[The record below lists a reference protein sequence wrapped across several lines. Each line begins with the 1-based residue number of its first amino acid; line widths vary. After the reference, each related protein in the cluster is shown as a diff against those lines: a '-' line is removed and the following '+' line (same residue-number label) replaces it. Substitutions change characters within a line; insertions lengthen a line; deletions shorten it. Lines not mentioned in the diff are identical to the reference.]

1 MQWLAEVCVR
11 RPIFA
16 VMLILSLVVAGTA
29 SYMKLGIDRFPNM
42 DLPTVYV
49 RTAYPGAAPEECES
63 EVSQVLEDAV
73 ATVAGIDELRSISS
87 EGSSMLLLTFDI
99 DRDIDAAAQ
108 DVRDAVNSVLNRLPV
123 GIDPPVI
130 RKQDTDSSPI
140 MTLAVAGPRDSRELY
155 ILAERAVKNVIESA
169 RGVGEVQIG
178 GAADRAVQVNIEA
191 RRLAAYQLSIMQVRE
206 ALERQNAEIPGGR
219 VDTGA
224 RELSL
229 RTLGRFAHARGF
241 PDLVVATVNGA
252 PVRLRD
258 LGEVVDGSKEVRTFA
273 RLDGKSAVVLQ
284 VQRQS
289 GANTVEVIEA
299 VKERLARSRELLPE
313 GVTVTVIQDQ
323 SRYIHAAMHEIQNHL
338 ITGSILASAVVL
350 LFMRSWRSTFIAA
363 IAIPASSVATFAA
376 MKALNFTLNNVTML
390 ALVLM
395 VGVVIDDAIV
405 VLENVFHLI
414 EEKQVPPMQAAVEGT
429 REIGLA
435 VLATTLSLVIV
446 FLPVSFLSSVTGR
459 MLFQFGMTATV
470 AILVSMLI
478 SFSLTPTM
486 CSRMLRPAR
495 SKDGAPSSR
504 RGFYHVIEV
513 CYMACL
519 RWSLRFRW
527 LVALISLGVIASNV
541 PLYHLVKQD
550 YIPTNVDESEFE
562 VSVTAPEGTSLAA
575 MDKTMRAVEDEIR
588 SVPGVQHALTTIGTR
603 GLARVN
609 SADVYVRLDDI
620 EGRALSLGRLVR
632 ETLRG
637 QPRRAFE
644 GNYSQQDKMKE
655 IRSRLTKFRE
665 LRCGVRN
672 LTSLRQGAPVD
683 IDFVITG
690 PGLEALADYSEQL
703 RAKAAKIPGIVDV
716 DTTLR
721 LGRKRRQS
729 SEDAQLTSAKTRNG
743 DSTTDKQE
751 EVPRGKPQLLVEIDR
766 ERAATLGVDVQEI
779 ADTLRIAVGG
789 DDRVSRYRD
798 ANVDDAYDVELRLV
812 GIDRSNEAAISQ
824 LYVRARPSLAAQ
836 VRGGAASK
844 GRAEQAAPFLTR
856 LDNVVRF
863 QVDESAARIDRLD
876 RQRMAAVRANVAPG
890 YALADRIAALRDAS
904 AELGM
909 PSAFSTRVM
918 GRGRELE
925 RTFQDFGWTFLLS
938 FIFMYI
944 ILAAQ
949 YEHLVHPLTI
959 LFSLPLAVPFG
970 LVSLWLGGETL
981 NLYSA
986 LGILVLFGVVKK
998 ASILQVDHTNQLR
1011 KRGLDRHSAIL
1022 QANRDRLRPILMTTV
1037 AFVAGM
1043 LPLLI
1048 GTGPG
1053 AEERRSIAVLAVGG
1067 QTLSLLLTLVAVPVV
1082 YSILDDVAAL
1092 FVRRRATEPSRAL
1105 SIREPI
1111 GERLEPVALPVV
1123 TTAVEAYRS
1132 GHVR

>member
-1 MQWLAEVCVR
+1 MQWLAEVCVA

-29 SYMKLGIDRFPNM
+29 SYMQLGIDRFPNM

-49 RTAYPGAAPEECES
+49 RTAYPGAAPEEVES
-63 EVSQVLEDAV
+63 EVSQVLEDAI

-87 EGSSMLLLTFDI
+87 EGSSMLLLTFNI

-108 DVRDAVNSVLNRLPV
+108 DVRDAVNSILNLLPD

-140 MTLAVAGPRDSRELY
+140 MTLAVAGARDSRELY
-155 ILAERAVKNVIESA
+155 VLAERAVKNVIESA

-178 GAADRAVQVNIEA
+178 GAADRAVKVNIEA
-191 RRLAAYQLSIMQVRE
+191 RRLAAYKLSIMQVRE
-206 ALERQNAEIPGGR
+206 ALVRQNAEIPGGR

-241 PDLVVATVNGA
+241 PDLVVATVNGE

-258 LGEVVDGSKEVRTFA
+258 LGEVVDGSKEVRTLA
-273 RLDGKSAVVLQ
+273 RLDGRSAVVLQ

-299 VKERLARSRELLPE
+299 VKERLGRSHELLPD

-323 SRYIHAAMHEIQNHL
+323 SRYINAAMHEIQNHL
-338 ITGSILASAVVL
+338 ISGSILASGVVL

-363 IAIPASSVATFAA
+363 IAIPASIVATFAA
-376 MKALNFTLNNVTML
+376 MKAMNFTLNNVTML

-414 EEKQVPPMQAAVEGT
+414 EENQVPPMQAAIDGT

-470 AILVSMLI
+470 AIMVSMLI
-478 SFSLTPTM
+478 SFSLTPMM
-486 CSRMLRPAR
+486 CSRLLRPAK

-504 RGFYHVIEV
+504 RGFYHVLEV

-527 LVALISLGVIASNV
+527 LVALMSVGVIASNV

-562 VSVTAPEGTSLAA
+562 VSVTAPEGTSLAS
-575 MDKTMRAVEDEIR
+575 MDTTMQAVEDEIR
-588 SVPGVQHALTTIGTR
+588 SIPGVLHSLTTIGTR
-603 GLARVN
+603 GMARVN
-609 SADVYVRLDDI
+609 NADVYVRLDDI
-620 EGRALSLGRLVR
+620 GGRTLSLSRLLR

-637 QPRRAFE
+637 QPRRAME
-644 GNYSQQDKMKE
+644 GNYSQQDKMRE
-655 IRSRLTKFRE
+655 VRSRLTKFRD

-721 LGRKRRQS
+721 LGRKKSPTGEAPEQKLLAA
-729 SEDAQLTSAKTRNG
+729 ETGKAATPGKKT
-743 DSTTDKQE
+743 E
-751 EVPRGKPQLLVEIDR
+751 EPPRGKPQLLVEIDR
-766 ERAATLGVDVQEI
+766 ERAATLGIDVQEI
-779 ADTLRIAVGG
+779 ADTLRVAVGG

-798 ANVDDAYDVELRLV
+798 ATVDDAYDVELRLV
-812 GIDRSNEAAISQ
+812 GIDRGSDAAISQ
-824 LYVRARPSLAAQ
+824 LYVRTKPSLAA
-836 VRGGAASK
+836 RARGAASSLDL
-844 GRAEQAAPFLTR
+844 QAASHTR

-863 QVDESAARIDRLD
+863 QIGESAARIDRLD
-876 RQRMAAVRANVAPG
+876 RQRMAAVRANVASG
-890 YALADRIAALRDAS
+890 YALADRIAALRQA
-904 AELGM
+904 AEELGM
-909 PSAFSTRVM
+909 PPAFSTRVM

-949 YEHLVHPLTI
+949 YEHLIHPLTI

-1011 KRGLDRHSAIL
+1011 ARGLDRHTAIL

-1067 QTLSLLLTLVAVPVV
+1067 QTLSLLLTLLAVPVV
-1082 YSILDDVAAL
+1082 YSILDDLGAL
-1092 FVRRRATEPSRAL
+1092 FLRRPAREKSRVVPSR
-1105 SIREPI
+1105 EPA
-1111 GERLEPVALPVV
+1111 VAHQTHPIASPAI
-1123 TTAVEAYRS
+1123 TSAVEA
-1132 GHVR
+1132 VP